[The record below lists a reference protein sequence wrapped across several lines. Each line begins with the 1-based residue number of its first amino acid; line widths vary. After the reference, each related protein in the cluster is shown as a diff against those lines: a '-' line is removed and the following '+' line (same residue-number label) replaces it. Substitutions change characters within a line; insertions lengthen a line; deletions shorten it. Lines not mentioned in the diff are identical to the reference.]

1 MFPAIVGG
9 IGMFLLGMSLLTDGL
24 QTAAGDAL
32 RTLLRRY
39 TRTRLS
45 ALATGAFVT
54 ALVQSS
60 SAVTVAT
67 IGFVGAGLLTFTGA
81 FGVIC
86 GANVGTTATA
96 WIVAGLGLKVTMS
109 VVALPLIGVGAFCK
123 LLLRGRGASVGL
135 SLAGFGLIFV
145 GLDTLQA
152 GMATLGTR
160 IDLARFAGDGL
171 LARFALAGV
180 GLVMTVVMQSSS
192 AAVATSLA
200 AVHSGTLTIEHAAA
214 MVIGQNVGTTVTA
227 LLGSVGGTVAARR
240 IAAAH
245 VLFNVGTGVVAL
257 ALFPAFVALVVRV
270 FGRSEPALT
279 VSGFH
284 SVFNVLG
291 VAIFLP
297 LAGPIGLLLARLIP
311 ARGHTLTARL
321 TRAQTT
327 VAAVAVEA
335 AQKTARVIA
344 VATFRAL
351 ATRLRGEGKLHT
363 HSLDE
368 LRGALDATRAYLAG
382 LRADPASPRTYG
394 AHVAALHA
402 LDHLHALVEALE
414 PAQFAGVLAA
424 SDTLRPVAL
433 VLATRL
439 DDAAH
444 WLESDAEAGAP
455 PLDEAAADM
464 VERRKVLRVEILAA
478 TARGEESP
486 ERGGAELET
495 VAWMER
501 IAQRAARV
509 QYHLTVATAREASE
523 APPSRTS
530 QMPEAV

>member
-1 MFPAIVGG
+1 
-9 IGMFLLGMSLLTDGL
+9 MFLLGMSLLTDGL

-67 IGFVGAGLLTFTGA
+67 IGFVGAGLLPFAAA

-123 LLLRGRGASVGL
+123 LLLRGRGASAGL
-135 SLAGFGLIFV
+135 ALAGFGLIFV

-160 IDLARFAGDGL
+160 VDLARFAGDGF
-171 LARFALAGV
+171 LARLALVGV
-180 GLVMTVVMQSSS
+180 GLVMTIVMQSSS
-192 AAVATSLA
+192 AAVATTLA
-200 AVHSGTLTIEHAAA
+200 AVHGGTLTIEHAAA

-240 IAAAH
+240 VAAAH
-245 VLFNVGTGVVAL
+245 ALFNVGTGVVAL

-270 FGRSEPALT
+270 FGRGEPALT

-291 VAIFLP
+291 VLIFLP
-297 LAGPIGLLLARLIP
+297 LAGPVGTTLARLIP

-321 TRAQTT
+321 SRAQTT
-327 VAAVAVEA
+327 VPAVAVEA
-335 AQKTARVIA
+335 TQQTARAIA

-351 ATRLRGEGKLHT
+351 AARLQGEARLPD
-363 HSLDE
+363 HSLDD
-368 LRGALDATRAYLAG
+368 LRGALDATRAYLAE

-414 PAQFAGVLAA
+414 LAHHAGVVAA
-424 SDTLRPVAL
+424 SDALRPTAL
-433 VLATRL
+433 ALSIRL
-439 DDAAH
+439 DDAAT
-444 WLESDAEAGAP
+444 WLAADAESGAP
-455 PLDEAAADM
+455 PLDETAADM
-464 VERRKVLRVEILAA
+464 SERRKSLRIKILAA

-495 VAWMER
+495 IAWIER

-509 QYHLTVATAREASE
+509 LHHLTAATALDGAE
-523 APPSRTS
+523 APPSRAS